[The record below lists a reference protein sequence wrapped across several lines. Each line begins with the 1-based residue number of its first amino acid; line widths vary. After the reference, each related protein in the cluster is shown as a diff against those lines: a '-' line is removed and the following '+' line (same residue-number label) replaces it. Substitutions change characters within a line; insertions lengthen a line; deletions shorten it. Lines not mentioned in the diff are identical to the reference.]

1 MLHFLNDYSEGA
13 APEIIESLAK
23 SNGDFQP
30 GYGEDEYCAK
40 AKEKIRSALKNDR
53 AEIFFLTGGTQTNKT
68 VISALLKS
76 FEGVVAAESA
86 HVSTHEAGAIESSGH
101 KVITLPEKFGKISAE
116 DLQGFLSDFYADKN
130 HGHTV
135 FPGMVYLSH
144 PTEYGTLYSA
154 AELEEIHGICE
165 KFGLPLYIDGARLL
179 CGVTAA
185 GADVTLENISSLC
198 DAFYIGGTKAGALC
212 GEAVVFP
219 RGNAPARFFT
229 HIKQQGALL
238 AKGRLLGLQ
247 FNALFT
253 DRLYERLAKN
263 ALETA
268 EIIRNGFAEKGY
280 EFYAQNPTN
289 QIFVIMSDEKI
300 KELSEK
306 VVFGVWQKR
315 HNGRSVVRF
324 VTSFATSAKDAAA
337 LIRLI

>member
-101 KVITLPEKFGKISAE
+101 KVITLPEKFGKFRQRICKVFFRIFMPTKITGIRFFREWFIFPTPPSTELSIRRPSLRKYTAYAKNSVCLFIS
-116 DLQGFLSDFYADKN
+116 
-130 HGHTV
+130 TV
-135 FPGMVYLSH
+135 PAFFSGLLRRE
-144 PTEYGTLYSA
+144 PTLH
-154 AELEEIHGICE
+154 L
-165 KFGLPLYIDGARLL
+165 
-179 CGVTAA
+179 
-185 GADVTLENISSLC
+185 NISSLC
-198 DAFYIGGTKAGALC
+198 DAFYIGGTKVGALC

-315 HNGRSVVRF
+315 HDGRSVVRF

>member
-185 GADVTLENISSLC
+185 GADVTL
-198 DAFYIGGTKAGALC
+198 
-212 GEAVVFP
+212 
-219 RGNAPARFFT
+219 
-229 HIKQQGALL
+229 
-238 AKGRLLGLQ
+238 
-247 FNALFT
+247 
-253 DRLYERLAKN
+253 
-263 ALETA
+263 
-268 EIIRNGFAEKGY
+268 
-280 EFYAQNPTN
+280 
-289 QIFVIMSDEKI
+289 
-300 KELSEK
+300 
-306 VVFGVWQKR
+306 
-315 HNGRSVVRF
+315 
-324 VTSFATSAKDAAA
+324 
-337 LIRLI
+337 